1 MDKFEIKSDIPVMKF
16 CEFCYETLN
25 QDGTCPTEGCIHN
38 DLMEFEEANEDE
50 TSSASQ
56 P

>member
-1 MDKFEIKSDIPVMKF
+1 METFEIKSDVPVMKF

-38 DLMEFEEANEDE
+38 DLMEVEETSEDE
-50 TSSASQ
+50 TSGTTQ